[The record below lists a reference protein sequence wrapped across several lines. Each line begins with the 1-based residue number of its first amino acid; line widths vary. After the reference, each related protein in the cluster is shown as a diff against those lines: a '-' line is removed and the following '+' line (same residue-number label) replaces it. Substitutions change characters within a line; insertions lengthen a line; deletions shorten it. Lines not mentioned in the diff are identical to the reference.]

1 MVWEKK
7 IKEVEGEI
15 MSDKGMLYLI
25 ATPIGNLDDM
35 TFRGVKTLEA
45 VDYVL
50 AEDTRHSIKLLN
62 HFDISK
68 KLVSYH
74 EHNQYTKA
82 ESIMTDLENGMQV
95 GLVTDAGTPGISDPG
110 SYLVLLCQER
120 GIEYTI
126 IPGPVAF
133 VNALVL
139 SGQNTN
145 RLVFDGFLPMK
156 NRERNKR
163 FDLLQSETRT
173 IVFYEAPHKL
183 KNTLKD
189 LLKHFGPKRSVSLVR
204 ELTKRYEEVLKFSL
218 EDACAYY
225 EVNDPKGEY
234 VIVLEGVAEE
244 VLEEIKTTAFAEIT
258 MEEQMETYLNSG
270 LSKKDAIKQIAKDR
284 GLNKRDVYQHFMNE

>member
-1 MVWEKK
+1 
-7 IKEVEGEI
+7 
-15 MSDKGMLYLI
+15 MSDKGTLYLI

-35 TFRGVKTLEA
+35 TFRGVKTLEL

-82 ESIMTDLENGMQV
+82 QSIINDLENGVNV

-110 SYLVLLCQER
+110 SYLVILCQENS
-120 GIEYTI
+120 IPYTI

-133 VNALVL
+133 VNALII

-156 NRERNKR
+156 KKERQKR
-163 FDLLQSETRT
+163 LDLLQMETRT

-183 KNTLKD
+183 KNTLND
-189 LLKHFGPKRSVSLVR
+189 LLKAFGGERSVSLVR
-204 ELTKRYEEVLKFSL
+204 ELTKRYEEVIKLSL
-218 EDACAYY
+218 QEANDYY
-225 EVNDPKGEY
+225 KEVDPKGEF
-234 VIVLEGVAEE
+234 VIVLEGVDEAVIEE
-244 VLEEIKTTAFAEIT
+244 AKTKAFDEIT
-258 MEEQMETYLNSG
+258 LEDQMEQYLGEG
-270 LSKKDAIKQIAKDR
+270 LTKKDAIKRIAKDR
-284 GLNKRDVYQHFMNE
+284 GMNKREVYAYFVEN

>member
-1 MVWEKK
+1 MSEK
-7 IKEVEGEI
+7 G
-15 MSDKGMLYLI
+15 SLYLI

-35 TFRGVKTLEA
+35 TFRGVKTMEM
-45 VDYVL
+45 VDYIL

-62 HFDISK
+62 HFQISK

-82 ESIMTDLENGMQV
+82 ESIIADLEKGQNV

-120 GIEYTI
+120 HIPYTI

-145 RLVFDGFLPMK
+145 RMVFDGFLPMK
-156 NRERNKR
+156 NKERQKR
-163 FDLLQSETRT
+163 FELLKNETRT

-189 LLKHFGPKRSVSLVR
+189 LEKAFGPSRSVSLVR
-204 ELTKRYEEVLKFSL
+204 ELTKRYEEVQKFTL
-218 EDACAYY
+218 NEANAYFA
-225 EVNDPKGEY
+225 EADPKGEY
-234 VIVLEGVAEE
+234 VIVMEGILEE
-244 VLEEIKTTAFAEIT
+244 VLEEQKNESFKEVSLEDQLRIYIED
-258 MEEQMETYLNSG
+258 G
-270 LSKKDAIKQIAKDR
+270 LSKKEAIKQIAKDR
-284 GLNKRDVYQHFMNE
+284 GLNKRDIYTHFTNDHQSETKA